1 MKSNNESGRSLVE
14 MLGVLTIIG
23 VLGVGVISSV
33 NFGMESMRVAAV
45 YDEVE
50 VTAQGVRDLYSWQR
64 SYPDKPADAEAMWA
78 KICNNG
84 VFDEKPADC
93 IANGIETPWGKL
105 EVTPGNDGTN
115 FIITLTNVPKR
126 ACERL
131 LAYQWKNVTPET
143 TTCGENTTDIGFQGE

>member
-64 SYPDKPADAEAMWA
+64 NYPSDTASMRE

-84 VFDEKPADC
+84 VFDRDC
-93 IANGIETPWGKL
+93 TANHVVTTPWGNL
-105 EVTPGNDGTN
+105 EVSSGGDDH
-115 FIITLTNVPKR
+115 FMITLTNVPKR

-143 TTCGENTTDIGFQGE
+143 NACGENTTDIEFRGE